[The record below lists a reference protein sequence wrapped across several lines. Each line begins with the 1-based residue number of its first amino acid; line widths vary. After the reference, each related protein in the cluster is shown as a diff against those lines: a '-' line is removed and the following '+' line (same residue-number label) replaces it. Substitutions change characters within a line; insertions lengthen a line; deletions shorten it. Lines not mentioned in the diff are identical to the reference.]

1 MGRVIKLFIYFFAY
15 QFLAGAIMIGGYM
28 IANQTT
34 DIPSAEQFM
43 HDHLIWMQ
51 LLYALL
57 LTAHL
62 LGWKYVKRSDFS
74 LSFPHTGKVLLTS
87 VVFIIGMGCWTNY
100 LTELTELPDRF
111 ADEFRMLMN
120 HPIGIFSIVIMA
132 PLMEE
137 LLVRGGMQGHLM
149 RKWKNPLMEKSAV
162 GYCCVIS
169 YFWINTW

>member
-62 LGWKYVKRSDFS
+62 LGWKYASYGKSLAYFCRIYNRNGMLDKLSDRTDRIARS
-74 LSFPHTGKVLLTS
+74 L
-87 VVFIIGMGCWTNY
+87 C
-100 LTELTELPDRF
+100 
-111 ADEFRMLMN
+111 
-120 HPIGIFSIVIMA
+120 
-132 PLMEE
+132 
-137 LLVRGGMQGHLM
+137 
-149 RKWKNPLMEKSAV
+149 
-162 GYCCVIS
+162 
-169 YFWINTW
+169 

>member
-15 QFLAGAIMIGGYM
+15 QFLTGAIMIGGYM

-43 HDHLIWMQ
+43 HDHLIWIQ

-87 VVFIIGMGCWTNY
+87 CHYG
-100 LTELTELPDRF
+100 
-111 ADEFRMLMN
+111 A
-120 HPIGIFSIVIMA
+120 
-132 PLMEE
+132 
-137 LLVRGGMQGHLM
+137 
-149 RKWKNPLMEKSAV
+149 
-162 GYCCVIS
+162 
-169 YFWINTW
+169 INGRTFGSRRNAGTLNA